1 MNYATLVSNIKNFLE
16 DDSTEFSDSI
26 DEIID
31 QAEAII
37 FQRLPNLL
45 CFRASATGSLV
56 IGTSSYTIASAR
68 LIRNVSITVSSNVA
82 FLNHRVDS
90 YLKDYWP
97 NSSTTSQPIMYS
109 TDSASTS
116 GTTITLAPTPDAT
129 YAYKVEYAAPATGIS
144 SSATTTWLGSNAEN
158 VLLSACLYE
167 GSSFLKAPETVSL
180 YKGQFDEA
188 VQLMQ
193 QEMLRDYASEYNGG
207 I

>member
-26 DEIID
+26 DEIIG
-31 QAEAII
+31 QAETMI

-56 IGTSSYTIASAR
+56 VGTSAYTIASAR
-68 LIRNVSITVSSNVA
+68 LIRNVSITVSSNVS
-82 FLNHRVDS
+82 FLNHRIDS

-97 NSSTTSQPIMYS
+97 NSSTTSEPIMYS

-116 GTTITLAPTPDAT
+116 GTIITLAPTPDST
-129 YAYKVEYAAPATGIS
+129 YAYKVDYSAPATGLS
-144 SSATTTWLGSNAEN
+144 SSTTTSWLGSNAEN

-180 YKGQFDEA
+180 YKSQFDEA

>member
-1 MNYATLVSNIKNFLE
+1 
-16 DDSTEFSDSI
+16 
-26 DEIID
+26 
-31 QAEAII
+31 
-37 FQRLPNLL
+37 
-45 CFRASATGSLV
+45 
-56 IGTSSYTIASAR
+56 
-68 LIRNVSITVSSNVA
+68 
-82 FLNHRVDS
+82 
-90 YLKDYWP
+90 
-97 NSSTTSQPIMYS
+97 MYS

-129 YAYKVEYAAPATGIS
+129 YAYKVEYAAPATGLS
-144 SSATTTWLGSNAEN
+144 SSTTTTWLGSNAEN